1 MFYRHFRGEFMDRL
15 GKEELI
21 RFYRRHLEDF
31 GDSPMAVRWTE
42 KGQRLR
48 YEIILG
54 IMGDVRGKRLLDFG
68 CGKGDFYGFLL
79 EKGIDLSYTGIDINP
94 LMIER
99 AMEKFRDAVFICADI
114 EEEGLQKEHDIVLVC
129 GTFNLRVA
137 GVEDSFWNVL
147 RILYRQ
153 TKEALHLNCLSWY
166 RKVRDPELFYIKP
179 EDLTGFVMKELSN
192 KFILRHGLPEG
203 DVFLSVF
210 RGNPG

>member
-1 MFYRHFRGEFMDRL
+1 MDRL

-21 RFYRRHLEDF
+21 RFYMRHLEDF
-31 GDSPMAVRWTE
+31 DDSPMAVRWTE

-48 YEIILG
+48 YEIMLG

-68 CGKGDFYGFLL
+68 CGKGDFCGFLL

-99 AMEKFRDAVFICADI
+99 AKEKFRDGVFISADI
-114 EEEGLQKEHDIVLVC
+114 EEEGLQEEYDIVLAC

-137 GVEDSFWNVL
+137 GVEDSFRNVL

-179 EDLTGFVMKELSN
+179 EDLTGFVMKELSQR
-192 KFILRHGLPEG
+192 FMLRHGLPEG
-203 DVFLSVF
+203 DIFLSIF
-210 RGNPG
+210 R